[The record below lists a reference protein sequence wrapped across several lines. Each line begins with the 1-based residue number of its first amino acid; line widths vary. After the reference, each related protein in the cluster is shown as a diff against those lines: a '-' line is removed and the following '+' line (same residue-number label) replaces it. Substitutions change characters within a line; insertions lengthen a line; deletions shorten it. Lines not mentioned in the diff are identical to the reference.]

1 MPQMFLSKW
10 PTRTPAKQLRQCL
23 PTVRRVD
30 HTGPTVPQRGRG
42 LMGASLPEP
51 GADVGRSRSG
61 HVDRDVGPQVISSV
75 APCASVGS
83 ATVAGVASAMIAS
96 SGLNV
101 RAPAPLSDAVG
112 AVVVVSQML
121 KVALSRATTSIQ
133 CNRATSVSSMS
144 R

>member
-1 MPQMFLSKW
+1 MPQVFLSKW

-30 HTGPTVPQRGRG
+30 HTGPTVSQRGRG

-83 ATVAGVASAMIAS
+83 ATVAGVASAMTAS

-101 RAPAPLSDAVG
+101 RAPGAAVG
-112 AVVVVSQML
+112 CRRRRGGR
-121 KVALSRATTSIQ
+121 VADAQSGVIQ
-133 CNRATSVSSMS
+133 GDDVDPVQ
-144 R
+144 